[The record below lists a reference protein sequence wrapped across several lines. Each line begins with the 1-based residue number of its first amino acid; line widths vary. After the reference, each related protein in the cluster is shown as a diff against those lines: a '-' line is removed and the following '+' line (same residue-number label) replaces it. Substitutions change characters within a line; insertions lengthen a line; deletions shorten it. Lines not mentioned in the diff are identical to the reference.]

1 MRFSAVF
8 LVVASLFTTSALRA
22 QLDVPRIGVVRGAGG
37 EVRAVT
43 GVSSAFVVATEGVGL
58 NAVAGEYS
66 GRAGLWQTAD
76 RLVLTAADGSEIG
89 SRPAAGGAVVIA
101 FPAAGGTGVVWLA
114 ASGELLRFPGW
125 QPLDVPDWGGDPVA
139 LAVTRTRLS
148 AVVRRGDALWLVES
162 SLSDGRVTRARLLP
176 GVAAPVLMENDGT
189 LIYAQDDAV
198 VVSGRDGTEQRCP
211 VTARPSSLERM
222 GDGWIAVCVN
232 SSLYALRRQ
241 TMDLLR
247 LPGARRE
254 Q

>member
-1 MRFSAVF
+1 MRMRCVLLAALLS
-8 LVVASLFTTSALRA
+8 TTTGALRA
-22 QLDVPRIGVVRGAGG
+22 QLDVPRIGMVRDAGG
-37 EVRAVT
+37 EVRTVT
-43 GVSSAFVVATEGVGL
+43 GVASAFVLAAEGVGL
-58 NAVAGEYS
+58 NAVAGEFS

-76 RLVLTAADGSEIG
+76 RLVLTAADGSEIA
-89 SRPAAGGAVVIA
+89 SRPATGGPVVIA
-101 FPAAGGTGVVWLA
+101 FPASGGTGVVWLA

-162 SLSDGRVTRARLLP
+162 ALADGRVTRARLLP
-176 GVAAPVLMENDGT
+176 GVAAPMLIENDGT
-189 LIYAQDDAV
+189 LIYGQDDAV
-198 VVSGRDGTEQRCP
+198 VVSSRDGTEQRLP

-232 SSLYALRRQ
+232 GTLYGLRRQ